1 MVSHRPTVRVS
12 DAHRPL
18 TPADLRPSAE
28 PLRVGRVIR
37 ALETID
43 STNTF
48 LRQHASELGDGAVAW
63 AEHQAAGRGRQ
74 GRRWESPRGAG
85 VLLSVLLREP
95 ESSALVGLAAIVG
108 ALAACEAVS
117 AASLCR
123 PVVRWPNDLYV
134 NGRKLGGVLAECF
147 AWPDAAGP
155 PGGAMQSATRC
166 VGLVIGVGIN
176 CLQQA
181 GHFDPTLRESATSLE
196 IESREPVDRAT
207 VARALLERL
216 DAWCAACAASGG
228 RREVLSAWKRHCSEL
243 GSRIVLDSAGRTYAG
258 TIIDVTDEGDL
269 LVQLDEGGRA
279 HFAAATT
286 TRRH

>member
-1 MVSHRPTVRVS
+1 MNPHRPTARAPA
-12 DAHRPL
+12 AHRPL
-18 TPADLRPSAE
+18 TPADLRSGANL
-28 PLRVGRVIR
+28 LRIGRVVR
-37 ALETID
+37 AFETLD

-63 AEHQAAGRGRQ
+63 AEHQTAGRGRQ

-85 VLLSVLLREP
+85 VLLSALLCEP
-95 ESSALVGLAAIVG
+95 ESSPLVGLAAIVG

-117 AASLCR
+117 SATQCR

-155 PGGAMQSATRC
+155 PGATTHLRPRR

-181 GHFDPTLRESATSLE
+181 GHFDPTLREKATSLE

-207 VARALLERL
+207 VARVLIERL
-216 DAWCAACAASGG
+216 DAWCAACAASDG
-228 RREVLSAWKRHCSEL
+228 RREVLSAWKRHCSEI
-243 GSRIVLDSAGRTYAG
+243 GSRIVLDAAGRTHAG